1 MTGASK
7 AARVKTAGLSPA
19 PDRYLQ
25 KRADGGYRYRRRIP
39 DRFAALV
46 GADWSRCSL
55 RTGDLAL
62 ARQRR
67 DAQERADD
75 ELWGSLVAGDPRPAA
90 FARYEAARLRA
101 QALGFSYAP
110 AADLAATAPL
120 DEILRRLAA
129 LGQAGGAG
137 APARDIDALL
147 GAIDFPTVSVSDA
160 FRIYTDE
167 IEAGQRA
174 RKSPAQYASWL
185 KVKKRA
191 VGNFIAVC
199 GDVPIG
205 SIGRVHAQKFHK
217 HWLGRVAAGEVGV
230 SRAERDFGNIRA
242 LWRDYM
248 RFAGLPDD
256 MNPFRNLSFGKE
268 FKRSRPPIPAEWIAK
283 KILKRGALGMLK
295 DEARAVLLVMIETGA
310 RPSEI
315 CNLPADHICLDA
327 KVPHIKIAPTKEFE
341 IKTDSS
347 VREIPLLGVALA
359 AMKKHPHG
367 FPRYRDKATSWSNLV
382 NKRLRESKLLPKGC
396 SVYSL
401 RHSFED
407 RMKEAGVDEGLRR
420 QLMGHADSR
429 PRYGGGGAMEWRRD
443 ELAKITLPFDPRS
456 V

>member
-1 MTGASK
+1 MKS
-7 AARVKTAGLSPA
+7 AGLTPS

-25 KRADGGYRYRRRIP
+25 KRSDGGYRYRRRIP
-39 DRFAALV
+39 DRFASIV
-46 GADWSRCSL
+46 GSKWSRCSL

-75 ELWGSLVAGDPRPAA
+75 ELWGALVAGDARPAA
-90 FARYEAARLRA
+90 LARYEAARLRA
-101 QALGFSYAP
+101 QALGFQYAT

-120 DEILRRLAA
+120 DEILRRFTA
-129 LGQAGGAG
+129 LGQAGGAA
-137 APARDIDALL
+137 APSRDIDALL
-147 GAIDFPTVSVSDA
+147 GLVDLPVILVSDA

-191 VGNFIAVC
+191 VANFIAIC
-199 GDVPIG
+199 GDVPVTD
-205 SIGRVHAQKFHK
+205 IGRAHAQKFHK
-217 HWLGRVAAGEVGV
+217 HWLDRVAAGDVGV

-248 RFAGLPDD
+248 RYAGLAEEP
-256 MNPFRNLSFGKE
+256 NPFRNLSFGKE
-268 FKRSRPPIPAEWIAK
+268 FKQSRPPIPADWITK
-283 KILKRGALGMLK
+283 KILKRGALAMIK
-295 DEARAVLLVMIETGA
+295 DEARAILLIMIETGA

-315 CNLPADHICLDA
+315 CNLPPDHIRLDA
-327 KVPHIKIAPTKEFE
+327 KVPHIKIAPTKGFE

-359 AMKKHPHG
+359 AMKKHPNG

-382 NKRLRESKLLPKGC
+382 NKRLREHKLLPKGC